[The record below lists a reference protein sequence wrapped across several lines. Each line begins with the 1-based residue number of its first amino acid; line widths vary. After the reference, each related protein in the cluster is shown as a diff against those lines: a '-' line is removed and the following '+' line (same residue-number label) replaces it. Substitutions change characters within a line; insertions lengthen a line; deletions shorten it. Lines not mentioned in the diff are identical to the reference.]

1 MRVEDLSVNER
12 ILTHLSDYR
21 FDPERATASIAQ
33 TQECISEAVGIRI
46 NHVPRATKKLL
57 DDNYIEA
64 ALVHIGGL
72 KRKRKAY
79 FLTESGSKITEKIIS
94 KVRGQKVLFRS
105 ADGAESTLKIEEV
118 IFRSGSKVSISKII
132 LTAFNE
138 GLVQAS
144 ALAEQERPPYLSTLD
159 AVPEPAHFFG
169 REVECDRLKNNLEGD
184 ERIIVVS
191 GMRGIGKTSL
201 VRTVLKGYE
210 DSRNIL
216 WYVAHEWDTA
226 RSMLESLAEFFI
238 RLERNELKKLL
249 RTTKKMDINLAVS
262 TLMRDILASNTILV
276 MDNIFDLKEEV
287 MQLLYMICESSRNL
301 QNSHLI
307 FITRDRDVLTSTPC
321 LGDLGGANEI
331 QLKGLDQKWASRLM
345 AEMGMEPDEMDRVY
359 GMTDGHPLALEL
371 VNSKEIEKIIDTDG
385 LTKEEVWVVR
395 CLKAFDAIF

>member
-12 ILTHLSDYR
+12 ILIHLRDYR
-21 FDPERATASIAQ
+21 FNPESATASIAQ
-33 TQECISEAVGIRI
+33 TQEGISEAVGIRV

-79 FLTESGSKITEKIIS
+79 FPTDSGSKISDKIIS
-94 KVRGQKVLFRS
+94 KIRVQKALFRS
-105 ADGAESTLKIEEV
+105 VDGTESTLKIDEV
-118 IFRSGSKVSISKII
+118 LFRSSSKVSISRII

-138 GLVQAS
+138 GVVLES
-144 ALAEQERPPYLSTLD
+144 ALTGQEKSPYFSTLD
-159 AVPEPAHFFG
+159 AVPEPTHYFD
-169 REVECDRLKNNLEGD
+169 REVESNHLKDNLEGD
-184 ERIIVVS
+184 QRIIVVS

-201 VRTVLKGYE
+201 VRTVLKEYE

-216 WYVAHEWDTA
+216 WYVAHEWDTP
-226 RSMLESLAEFFI
+226 RSVLESLAEFFI

-249 RTTKKMDINLAVS
+249 RTTKKLDINLAV
-262 TLMRDILASNTILV
+262 TTFMRDILASNTILV
-276 MDNIFDLKEEV
+276 IDNIFDLKEEV
-287 MQLLYMICESSRNL
+287 MQLLYMLCESSRNF
-301 QNSHLI
+301 QDSHFI

-331 QLKGLDQKWASRLM
+331 QVKGLDQKWANKLM

-371 VNSKEIEKIIDTDG
+371 VNSKEIEKIIDTEG